1 MKRRNLH
8 FVLAAALWL
17 TGSMAQAQ
25 MHPGQTGLNAAMAK
39 LFGDFKAFSSKADL
53 TMLGEGNKQ
62 TMTLGMNFAL
72 LEGKMKAD
80 VDLASLKSKEFPP
93 EMFAQLK
100 QMGMDRM
107 TTVMRPD
114 KKTTLLIYPALQS
127 YADLPMSQAD
137 QAELEGDYKV
147 EKTKLGK
154 ETAAG
159 HPCEK
164 YKVIVRG
171 SKGEKHDALVWNAT
185 DFKDFPVQIQM
196 DEPDAKIL
204 IVYKDIKLA
213 KPDAKQFDVP
223 AGYTKYDSVE
233 KLMQGAMMKMFGK

>member
-1 MKRRNLH
+1 MK
-8 FVLAAALWL
+8 LAKTCLSIAAVTWL
-17 TGSMAQAQ
+17 ATSFAQAQ

-39 LFGDFKAFSSKADL
+39 LFGDFTAFSSKADL
-53 TMLGEGNKQ
+53 KMLGEGNKE
-62 TMTLGMNFAL
+62 TMTLGMSFAL

-107 TTVMRPD
+107 TTVLRPD
-114 KKTTLLIYPALQS
+114 KKSTLLIYPALQS
-127 YADLPMSQAD
+127 YADLPMSQTD
-137 QAELEGDYKV
+137 QAELAGDYKV

-164 YKVIVRG
+164 YQVTVRG

-185 DFKDFPVQIQM
+185 DFQNFPVQIQM
-196 DEPDAKIL
+196 DEPDAKIV
-204 IVYKDIKLA
+204 IVYKDVKLA